1 MTPATLAATL
11 LIVATLADIAST
23 EYALRRGL
31 SEGNPVAAK
40 LMSRI
45 RQVLGLAQAGPGSV
59 DLHRTIRRVGVADR
73 RAGRGAA
80 GDRGEQ
86 CADGKK
92 RMNQ

>member
-40 LMSRI
+40 LMSRV
-45 RQVLGLAQAGPGSV
+45 RQVLGPCPSWPWQRGSSSN
-59 DLHRTIRRVGVADR
+59 DPTS
-73 RAGRGAA
+73 GRG
-80 GDRGEQ
+80 
-86 CADGKK
+86 
-92 RMNQ
+92 